1 MAGLAVSASPAHAA
15 LECGDTITTDRTLH
29 RDLECEL
36 DGNGLRIDGDDVTL
50 DLNGHTIS
58 NDPQD
63 DGSGILVGQSDGVRV
78 VGGKVRGFNIGVN
91 VGESTDVTV
100 KDVNIRR
107 AKGSGLFAA
116 FANHVRFLENTVRGP
131 SANGVTTQDSTD
143 HIKIA
148 GNDLSGVGIAI
159 DGDDHKVIGNEISS
173 PVGDGI
179 AVLGGGGTEL
189 ERNGITDAEEG
200 AGIALNP
207 AAGEVRVD
215 ENTVGGAEFG
225 GIVTSAGAGPATI
238 VHNSGAR
245 RQLQRLLR
253 RPHGR
258 SRPARQPGQGLAGR
272 RRHPRRGRRH
282 ADRGQPGDRERPA
295 RHRVELGERL
305 RQRGEAKR
313 HPPPVHAGIALLTD

>member
-189 ERNGITDAEEG
+189 ERNGITDAQEG

-207 AAGEVRVD
+207 GAGEVRVD

-238 VHNSGAR
+238 VHNAVRGVNFNGFFVGPTAEVVLRDNLAKGSQGGDGIHVEDDDTLIEDNRVIENDQHGIESSSANGSGNVAR
-245 RQLQRLLR
+245 RNGIHPQCM
-253 RPHGR
+253 
-258 SRPARQPGQGLAGR
+258 PASLC
-272 RRHPRRGRRH
+272 
-282 ADRGQPGDRERPA
+282 
-295 RHRVELGERL
+295 
-305 RQRGEAKR
+305 
-313 HPPPVHAGIALLTD
+313 